1 MNYSKFD
8 RKECTLQYFLYKYV
22 IGTWEFNKESG
33 LIDVHGDFHIKTN
46 NNYSDHDASLFMS
59 LINKDLFGVVTGD
72 FIIDRLP
79 CEINKLKGM
88 PKEVRG
94 SFIINYS
101 TIINLEGS
109 PKKIGKD
116 LKLYDS
122 AIENLKGCPQ
132 IIGGSLILSN
142 VKNIRSLDGCLQEIN
157 GDFKLDCRST
167 NHKIIS
173 LVGGPKIV
181 KGSFSF
187 ESTGV
192 TSLVGGPVEVGGN
205 YGCDRNDLLKSLEGA
220 PEKVHSFYC
229 NFTELESLINSP
241 KEVNGDFNCSYTK
254 LTSLVGAPEEVGG
267 NFHCGNNRN
276 LKSLVGAP
284 KKVGGNFTSHYTLIE
299 SLEGAPQEV
308 GGDFECYG
316 NKRLSSLEGIPSI
329 IGGVFEANKWNS
341 DLNDKEQKRISLL
354 DKLGKIISEH
364 NVDVYLGL
372 CLIKNKIKKGEFSML
387 CKDMGYK
394 IEDSHVKM
402 AGLIERFTFTI

>member
-22 IGTWEFNKESG
+22 IGAWEFNKETG
-33 LIDVHGDFHIKTN
+33 LVDVYGDFHIKN
-46 NNYSDHDASLFMS
+46 ANSYSDSDASLFMS

-72 FIIDRLP
+72 FIIERLP
-79 CEINKLKGM
+79 CEIEKLKGM

-132 IIGGSLILSN
+132 IIGGSLILRN
-142 VKNIRSLDGCLQEIN
+142 VTKIRSLDGCPQEIN
-157 GDFKLDCRST
+157 GDFKLDCRSE

-187 ESTGV
+187 ERTGV
-192 TSLVGGPVEVGGN
+192 TSLVGGPVEVGGH
-205 YGCDRNDLLKSLEGA
+205 YGCDRNNLLKSLEGA
-220 PEKVHSFYC
+220 PEKVSSFDC
-229 NFTELESLINSP
+229 HFTEIESLINSP
-241 KEVNGDFNCSYTK
+241 KEVNGNFNCSYTK

-267 NFHCGNNRN
+267 NFYCDNNRK

-284 KKVGGNFTSHYTLIE
+284 KKVGGDFKCYDTLIE

-308 GGDFECYG
+308 GGDFECHD

-329 IGGVFEANKWNS
+329 IGGVFEANKWN
-341 DLNDKEQKRISLL
+341 DNINDEEKKRISLL
-354 DKLGKIISEH
+354 DKLGKIISGH
-364 NVDVYLGL
+364 NVSIYIGL
-372 CLIKNKIKKGEFSML
+372 CLIKNKIKGREFSML
-387 CKDMGYK
+387 CKSMGYK

-402 AGLIERFTFTI
+402 TARIERFL